1 MANIIVTA
9 SLMDIS
15 VVIANFTVSKRTRL
29 NFEAAM
35 KDGAVWIR
43 NGSTFFLGPGGS
55 GKTHTLLALLEED
68 PPAIRESTACA
79 KKPIRAVAQFK
90 LGVRGTA
97 HFIRITDDHYSE
109 MLANSA
115 KHYPVRIAPTAAS
128 LPLGTKVPI
137 TAPSSSSLEIPE
149 TPSNSSS
156 PEIAQKAAKETSIE
170 GPLLAAK
177 FGLKRELQCL
187 MQAKSKTSEQLHNKD
202 LMDVKDSAG
211 QPMFHEV
218 LPAFVTNTMFGVLV
232 VKLNESLDSRPL
244 VEYYING
251 SCIGKPFHSPFTH
264 LETFHHCLRVLRS
277 TCKPDTCPKI
287 IFVGTHKDLEH
298 KYQHEDRK
306 EKNRKLQKIVPP
318 EMKDHI
324 IYNGESLLFA
334 IDAKAPGN
342 DDRKMMGDLR
352 LLMIKELQ
360 KLPKVKIPLR
370 YFSLENAFQRLAKYQ
385 RKAILSIDECL
396 KEATAYHFTRESLN
410 DVLQYLHNL
419 KLIMYY
425 KDILPDVVFINA
437 QVLLDKITELVVYS
451 IELRAKAAVA
461 DEHVELQANSNSQIM
476 VGGSLEKFKTCGIV
490 TNEVLSQFTSGY
502 VPGLFEEKHL
512 ILLFKKLLIIA
523 EIGKGKYLMP
533 CLLESEKVK
542 ILSSSAIPAFLFYF
556 GKNGPKLGVYCF
568 LLASLITDAKWELL
582 MEDNSPVQLSRNRVR
597 FAVPGNNPGCIT
609 ITDSFST
616 FFHVSIE
623 FPEDIAKEKAL
634 EVCKEVCPSIREEI
648 FASIRKASSKLNYN
662 NSVPEAAF
670 LCSKH
675 DESTSPHPAVIS
687 RTGLLTCTTH
697 PRSIFCELTDKYKI
711 WLGEIAELQSSSGGT
726 YACDSAARKLGIK
739 EVQRAA
745 WDARS
750 KWYNIGLELN
760 IDQGTLDVIEGDNK
774 GIDKQFRAMLTTWLK
789 TVNPRPTW
797 EALAEALRS
806 PTVGYEHLAEC
817 CMLPPKH

>member
-1 MANIIVTA
+1 
-9 SLMDIS
+9 
-15 VVIANFTVSKRTRL
+15 
-29 NFEAAM
+29 M

-90 LGVRGTA
+90 LGVSGTA

-115 KHYPVRIAPTAAS
+115 EKYPVSIAPTAAS

-137 TAPSSSSLEIPE
+137 TAPSSSSLEMPE
-149 TPSNSSS
+149 APSNSGS
-156 PEIAQKAAKETSIE
+156 PEIAPQAAKQSSVE
-170 GPLLAAK
+170 GPLPVAK

-187 MQAKSKTSEQLHNKD
+187 MQVKSKTSEQLHDKD

-218 LPAFVTNTMFGVLV
+218 LPAFVTNTLFGILV

-251 SCIGKPFHSPFTH
+251 SRIGEPFHSPFTH
-264 LETFHHCLRVLRS
+264 LETFRHCLRVLQS

-298 KYQHEDRK
+298 ECQQEDRK
-306 EKNRKLQKIVPP
+306 EKNRKLREIVPP

-334 IDAKAPGN
+334 INAKAPEN
-342 DDRKMMGDLR
+342 DDRRMMGNLR
-352 LLMIKELQ
+352 LLMIEELQ
-360 KLPKVKIPLR
+360 KLPKMKIPLR

-396 KEATAYHFTRESLN
+396 KEATAYHFTRESLD

-425 KDILPDVVFINA
+425 KDILPDVVFIDA

-451 IELRAKAAVA
+451 IELRAKAAE
-461 DEHVELQANSNSQIM
+461 DVELQANSDSQVV

-490 TNEVLSQFTSGY
+490 TTEILSKFSSGY
-502 VPGLFEEKHL
+502 VPDLFEEKHL

-542 ILSSSAIPAFLFYF
+542 FLSSSVIPAFLFYF

-597 FAVPGNNPGCIT
+597 FSIPGNNPGCIT

-623 FPEDIAKEKAL
+623 FPEDITEEQAL

-648 FASIRKASSKLNYN
+648 LASIRKASSKLNYN
-662 NSVPEAAF
+662 NSIPEAAF

-675 DESTSPHPAVIS
+675 NESTTLHPAVIS

-697 PRSIFCELTDKYKI
+697 PRLIFSELTDKHKI
-711 WLGEIAELQSSSGGT
+711 WLGESTVLPSSSGGT
-726 YACDSAARKLGIK
+726 YACDSAARKLSIK

-760 IDQGTLDVIEGDNK
+760 IDQGTLDVIEGDGK
-774 GIDKQFRAMLTTWLK
+774 STDKQFRAMLTTWLK
-789 TVNPRPTW
+789 MVDPRPTW

-817 CMLPPKH
+817 CVMPPVKKARLS

>member
-1 MANIIVTA
+1 
-9 SLMDIS
+9 
-15 VVIANFTVSKRTRL
+15 
-29 NFEAAM
+29 M

-79 KKPIRAVAQFK
+79 EKPIRTVAQFK

-97 HFIRITDDHYSE
+97 HFIRITDDHYLE

-115 KHYPVRIAPTAAS
+115 EQYPVSIAPTAAS

-137 TAPSSSSLEIPE
+137 TAPSSSSLEMP
-149 TPSNSSS
+149 
-156 PEIAQKAAKETSIE
+156 AAKQSSVE
-170 GPLLAAK
+170 GPLQVAE
-177 FGLKRELQCL
+177 FGLKRELQCM
-187 MQAKSKTSEQLHNKD
+187 MQAKLKTSEQLHNKD

-218 LPAFVTNTMFGVLV
+218 LPAFVTNTLFGILI
-232 VKLNESLDSRPL
+232 VKLNESLDSHPL

-251 SCIGKPFHSPFTH
+251 SRIGEPFHSPFTH
-264 LETFHHCLRVLRS
+264 LETFRHCLRVLRS

-287 IFVGTHKDLEH
+287 IFVGTHKDIEH
-298 KYQHEDRK
+298 ECRHEDRK
-306 EKNRKLQKIVPP
+306 EKNRKLRKIVPP

-324 IYNGESLLFA
+324 IYNGKSLLFA
-334 IDAKAPGN
+334 INAKAPGN
-342 DDRKMMGDLR
+342 DDRKMMDDLR
-352 LLMIKELQ
+352 LLMIKGLQ
-360 KLPKVKIPLR
+360 KLPKLKIPLR

-396 KEATAYHFTRESLN
+396 KEATAYHFTRESLD

-461 DEHVELQANSNSQIM
+461 DEHVELQANSDSQVVI
-476 VGGSLEKFKTCGIV
+476 GESLEKFKICGIL
-490 TNEVLSQFTSGY
+490 TTEILSQFTSGY

-523 EIGKGKYLMP
+523 EIGKEKYLMP

-582 MEDNSPVQLSRNRVR
+582 MEDNIPVQLSRNRVR

-623 FPEDIAKEKAL
+623 FPEDITEEQAL

-648 FASIRKASSKLNYN
+648 LASIRKASTKLNYT
-662 NSVPEAAF
+662 SSIPEAAF

-675 DESTSPHPAVIS
+675 DESTTLHPAVIS
-687 RTGLLTCTTH
+687 RNGFLTCTTH
-697 PRSIFCELTDKYKI
+697 PRSVFGGKLTDKHKI
-711 WLGEIAELQSSSGGT
+711 WLGEAIVLPSSSGGA
-726 YACDSAARKLGIK
+726 YACDTAAKKLNIK
-739 EVQRAA
+739 EVQRAV
-745 WDARS
+745 WDART
-750 KWYNIGLELN
+750 KWYNIGLELDIDPETLNTIKGNNDN
-760 IDQGTLDVIEGDNK
+760 IDDR
-774 GIDKQFRAMLTTWLK
+774 FRSMLMTWLK
-789 TVNPRPTW
+789 MVDPKPTW

-806 PTVGYEHLAEC
+806 PTVGYEHLAER

>member
-1 MANIIVTA
+1 
-9 SLMDIS
+9 
-15 VVIANFTVSKRTRL
+15 
-29 NFEAAM
+29 M

-68 PPAIRESTACA
+68 PPEIRESTACA
-79 KKPIRAVAQFK
+79 EKPIRAVAQFK

-115 KHYPVRIAPTAAS
+115 EQYPMSIAPTAAS
-128 LPLGTKVPI
+128 LPLGTKIPI
-137 TAPSSSSLEIPE
+137 TAPSSSSLEMPE
-149 TPSNSSS
+149 APSNSSS
-156 PEIAQKAAKETSIE
+156 PETVPQAAKEASVE
-170 GPLLAAK
+170 GPLPVSK
-177 FGLKRELQCL
+177 FGLKRELQCR
-187 MQAKSKTSEQLHNKD
+187 MQAKSKISEQLHDKD

-218 LPAFVTNTMFGVLV
+218 LPAFVTNTLFGILT
-232 VKLNESLDSRPL
+232 VKLNESLESRPL

-251 SCIGKPFHSPFTH
+251 SRIGEPFHSPFTH
-264 LETFHHCLRVLRS
+264 LETFSHCLRVLRS

-298 KYQHEDRK
+298 ECQHEDRK

-318 EMKDHI
+318 EMKDNI

-334 IDAKAPGN
+334 INAKAPGN
-342 DDRKMMGDLR
+342 DDRKMMDDLR

-396 KEATAYHFTRESLN
+396 KEATAYHFTRESLD

-425 KDILPDVVFINA
+425 KDILPDVVFIDA

-461 DEHVELQANSNSQIM
+461 DEPVELRANFDSQVV

-490 TNEVLSQFTSGY
+490 TTEILSQFSSGY

-512 ILLFKKLLIIA
+512 IFLFKKLLIIA
-523 EIGKGKYLMP
+523 EIENGKYLMP

-542 ILSSSAIPAFLFYF
+542 ILSSSIISAFLFYF

-623 FPEDIAKEKAL
+623 FPEDITEEQAL

-648 FASIRKASSKLNYN
+648 FASIRKASTKLNYN
-662 NSVPEAAF
+662 NSIPEAAF
-670 LCSKH
+670 PCSRH
-675 DESTSPHPAVIS
+675 DESTALHPAVIS

-697 PRSIFCELTDKYKI
+697 PRSVFGELTNKHKI
-711 WLGEIAELQSSSGGT
+711 WLGEPTVLPSSSGGA
-726 YACDSAARKLGIK
+726 YACDPVAGKLSIK
-739 EVQRAA
+739 DLSRVQEAV
-745 WDARS
+745 WDARA
-750 KWYNIGLELN
+750 KWYNIGLKLGIN
-760 IDQGTLDVIEGDNK
+760 PGTLDTIKGNNDN
-774 GIDKQFRAMLTTWLK
+774 IDDRFRAMLSTWLK
-789 TVNPRPTW
+789 MVDPRPTW

-806 PTVGYEHLAEC
+806 PTVGCEELAERC
-817 CMLPPKH
+817 IMPPVKKARLL